1 MRTTRNV
8 FLLLALFGLFS
19 AGAVLA
25 DEVPSTLAEPVVA
38 EQAAE
43 TEQAPAPMPEVSDL
57 TRSAVDRYLT
67 PVVWSRCIEPS
78 PCQNHGDC
86 DFPNGVCLTNFD
98 YPEVP
103 SPKVCHCL

>member
-1 MRTTRNV
+1 MRTTRNIV
-8 FLLLALFGLFS
+8 LLLALFGLLS
-19 AGAVLA
+19 AGTVL
-25 DEVPSTLAEPVVA
+25 A
-38 EQAAE
+38 EQAPSTPAAPV
-43 TEQAPAPMPEVSDL
+43 TEQVAEVEQTPAPMPEVSDL
-57 TRSAVDRYLT
+57 TRTSVDRYLT

>member
-1 MRTTRNV
+1 MLRAIGRRTTAANIRNWCLV
-8 FLLLALFGLFS
+8 RARELDGLL
-19 AGAVLA
+19 
-25 DEVPSTLAEPVVA
+25 
-38 EQAAE
+38 
-43 TEQAPAPMPEVSDL
+43 DL
-57 TRSAVDRYLT
+57 E

-103 SPKVCHCL
+103 SAKVCHCL